1 MWDFN
6 VGKALGLMARAAPY
20 IGLRILVYFGA
31 AVGFVIVTGAGAGIG
46 YGIGSLLHAPAGGA
60 FWGGAIG
67 FGLSAGLL
75 YLAREYLL
83 YLVKAGHIAV
93 LVELID
99 GRALPGGKGQ
109 IAYGTE
115 IVRGR
120 FAQVGV
126 RFAMARLVPGGIRA
140 SSGLL

>member
-1 MWDFN
+1 SFGRVLAMM
-6 VGKALGLMARAAPY
+6 GQTAPY
-20 IGLRILVYFGA
+20 VILRLLVYFGI
-31 AVGFVIVTGAGAGIG
+31 AVGFVLVTGTGAGVG
-46 YGIGSLLHAPAGGA
+46 YGIGAFGDEGFQASTA

-67 FGLSAGLL
+67 FGLSTGLL